1 MDDLKKWRNFP
12 NLDSNLKNQLL
23 NLNEEEINDCFNSSL
38 EFGTAGMR
46 GLLGVGPNRI
56 NIYTVAK
63 ANTGYAK
70 YILGLNNNNNYNS
83 KVVIAYD
90 NRHQSKELAMICAKI
105 NAKFGIETYVFS
117 SLRPTPELSF
127 AVRFL
132 KADGGIVIT
141 ASHNPK
147 EYNGYKV
154 YDQNGCQL
162 TPDKVNKV
170 IELINQID
178 SELDVDFNTNNQ
190 EEKLIHFID
199 EEIDIEYSNRILDIR
214 LRKNINHN
222 NLKIVFTPQ
231 HGTAY
236 PLLYNILQKAGF
248 HVELVLEQ
256 CNPDPN
262 FSNTLSPNPE
272 DKNAYEKAIE
282 LAKSIDA
289 DIVLSTDPDADRMG
303 IVVKHQNDYHY
314 LTGNQG
320 GTILLEYILSTY
332 KEFNSLPN
340 DGVIYNTIVTSDA
353 GEKIA
358 NLYGVNCEKTLTG
371 FKFIG
376 EKIENANL
384 NTKQQFIMG
393 YEESYGYLLK
403 DFVRDK
409 DALQSCLM
417 LSEAACYYKS
427 NNKTLIDV
435 LNDVFGKIGYHL
447 EETVSLTLTGS
458 DGLEK
463 MKNIMLNFRNNP
475 LKKLIDLEVI
485 KYDDYLVQESYSKNQ
500 ITKLNFPKSDV
511 LKYYLSDGSWLAIRP
526 SGTEP
531 KCKFYYGIIAN
542 DSIEANQKLLKI
554 KDELNFRL
562 RDII

>member
-1 MDDLKKWRNFP
+1 MDNLKKWQSFT
-12 NLDSNLKNQLL
+12 NLDSKLKQQLL
-23 NLNEEEINDCFNSSL
+23 NLSEEEIRDCFNSSL

-70 YILGLNNNNNYNS
+70 YILGINNKS
-83 KVVIAYD
+83 AKVVIAYD
-90 NRHQSKELAMICAKI
+90 NRHQSKELAMTCAKV

-162 TPDKVNKV
+162 TPDKISKV
-170 IELINQID
+170 IELVNEID
-178 SELDVDFNTNNQ
+178 CELDADFNINENEAQ
-190 EEKLIHFID
+190 LIHMID
-199 EEIDIEYSNRILDIR
+199 KEIDQEYSNRVLNIG
-214 LRKNINHN
+214 LRKNIDHS

-236 PLLYNILQKAGF
+236 PLLFNILKESGYN
-248 HVELVLEQ
+248 VELVLEQ
-256 CNPDPN
+256 CNPDPD

-272 DKNAYEKAIE
+272 ERKAYDKAIE
-282 LAKSIDA
+282 LAKKVDA

-303 IVVKHQNDYHY
+303 IVVKHQNEYHY

-332 KEFNSLPN
+332 KEFNNLPVN
-340 DGVIYNTIVTSDA
+340 GVIYNTIVTSDA
-353 GEKIA
+353 GEKVA
-358 NLYGVNCEKTLTG
+358 KLYGVNCEKTLTG

-384 NTKQQFIMG
+384 HTKQQFIMG

-417 LSEAACYYKS
+417 LAEAASFYKS
-427 NNKTLIDV
+427 HNKTLIDV
-435 LNDVFGKIGYHL
+435 LEDVFSKIGYHL
-447 EETVSLTLTGS
+447 EETVSLTLKGL
-458 DGLEK
+458 DGLDK
-463 MKNIMLNFRNNP
+463 MKKIMNNFRNNP
-475 LKKLIDLEVI
+475 FTKLIDLDVV
-485 KYDDYLVQESYSKNQ
+485 KYDDYLVQESYCNDEV
-500 ITKLNFPKSDV
+500 TKLDFPKSDV

-531 KCKFYYGIIAN
+531 KCKFYYGIIAK
-542 DSIEANQKLLKI
+542 DLVEANQKLSKF
-554 KDELNFRL
+554 KEELNCSL